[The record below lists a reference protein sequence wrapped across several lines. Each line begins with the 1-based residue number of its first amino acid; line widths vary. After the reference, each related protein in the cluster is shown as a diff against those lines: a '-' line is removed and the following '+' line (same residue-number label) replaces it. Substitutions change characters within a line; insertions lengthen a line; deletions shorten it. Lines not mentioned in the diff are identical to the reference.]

1 MSDVSSVDTS
11 SAISSMYNTSG
22 NDLGKDEFLQLFI
35 AQLNNQDP
43 LDPMDNT
50 EFISQLS
57 QFSQLEQ
64 LWNLNDAMTVNAELT
79 QSVNNTL
86 MTNMIGK
93 GITVESS
100 TLEYSGGEIPDIQ
113 YVMPSSGEVT
123 FEVLDSE
130 GEVVFQSDMGEQTS
144 GLQAIEWDGKDQDG
158 NEIVSGT
165 YYFDVIHV
173 DSQGQQTALTTYL
186 AGKVSGLQYQDGTP
200 VLYIGDQPIDASSI
214 VSIYDYSEEE

>member
-1 MSDVSSVDTS
+1 MSEVSSVDSS
-11 SAISSMYNTSG
+11 SAITSLYNTSG
-22 NDLGKDEFLQLFI
+22 NDLGKEEFLKLFI

-64 LWNLNDAMTVNAELT
+64 LWNLNDAMEANADLT

-93 GITVESS
+93 GITVESN
-100 TLEYSGGEIPDIQ
+100 TLEYSDGDIPDIQ
-113 YVMPSSGEVT
+113 YVMPSSGEVA
-123 FEVLDSE
+123 FQVLDE
-130 GEVVFQSDMGEQTS
+130 DGDVIFQSDMGSQAA
-144 GLQAIEWDGKDQDG
+144 GLQAIEWDGKDGSG

-165 YYFDVIHV
+165 YYFNVIHS
-173 DSQGQQTALTTYL
+173 DSLGQQTVLTTYL
-186 AGKVSGLQYQDGTP
+186 AGKVSGLQYQDGQP
-200 VLYIGDQPIDASSI
+200 VLYIGNQAIDASSI
-214 VSIYDYSEEE
+214 VSIYEFSEEE